1 MNNLKKEYVVIIIEW
16 PSKIKQRGGW
26 DSVNGQ
32 PPQSEYNKKDHNI
45 AGVN

>member
-1 MNNLKKEYVVIIIEW
+1 MNNLEKNYVVIIIEW
-16 PSKIKQRGGW
+16 PLKVRKHGGQ

-32 PPQSEYNKKDHNI
+32 SPQSEYNIKDHNI